1 MSGDGGEAPSGVGVE
16 PSISIQ
22 IEGGVG
28 DVGGGGSGVVRS
40 G

>member
-1 MSGDGGEAPSGVGVE
+1 MSGDSEEAPSGVGVE

-28 DVGGGGSGVVRS
+28 DVGGRSGVVRS

>member
-28 DVGGGGSGVVRS
+28 DVGGGVG
-40 G
+40 